1 MKNLQAHLVAV
12 LLVALAI
19 PVLAQA
25 PNPYVKYR
33 VVVDAPSALAEV
45 LRAGLELYR
54 WQDYETMTPELL
66 ARLMAEAEAD
76 TRDILAANGYFSP
89 VVHATLEGAAD
100 PHIVRLAVEPGAPAR
115 VSTVDLHISGPLA
128 ADPARADAIMA
139 RARKDWL
146 LPAGAVFTQA
156 AWERAKQHAVAIVA
170 ERLFAA
176 ARIEAS
182 EARIDPERR
191 TAALALTIDSGA
203 SLRFG
208 ELRISGTARHSEDRV
223 SSLATFAPGE
233 PYERERL
240 THFQRRLVTT
250 GYFASVQV
258 DADPSAAEGG
268 AVPVRVSLI
277 EAPRRRL
284 EFGLGYSTDTGLRG
298 SVDWRNN
305 DLFERDWRTR
315 WYANIETLQQAAEVS
330 LELPERSS
338 GWGDNIGLRGKRTEI
353 ENLATDEVTL
363 AVRRTALDERSRP
376 AFGAALISSR
386 QTPLGS
392 ATEDV
397 HATYLD
403 YAHTWRTTDD
413 ILSPRRGWAAQ
424 IELGAG
430 VPGMS
435 TRGFGRAL
443 GRYAW
448 YLPRGTVN
456 DFVLR
461 AEAGAVLASSN
472 EGIPQSLLFRTG
484 GSTSVRG
491 YAFDSLGVAKGEAVV
506 GGRYLAVLSG
516 EYTRWAWE
524 GIGLALFADAGNA
537 RDELTRF
544 RFALGYGVG
553 VRARTAIGPFRL
565 DLAYGQEDRTLRLHF
580 SAGIAF

>member
-1 MKNLQAHLVAV
+1 VKNLQAHLVAV